1 MDDNQTVE
9 QVNKESKET
18 TKVFEQSND
27 LYDDDDSTNKAT
39 SLVPETQLDEKEILK
54 NNLKKKKIGEKKL
67 AFIFSNKN

>member
-54 NNLKKKKIGEKKL
+54 NYLKKKKIGEKKL